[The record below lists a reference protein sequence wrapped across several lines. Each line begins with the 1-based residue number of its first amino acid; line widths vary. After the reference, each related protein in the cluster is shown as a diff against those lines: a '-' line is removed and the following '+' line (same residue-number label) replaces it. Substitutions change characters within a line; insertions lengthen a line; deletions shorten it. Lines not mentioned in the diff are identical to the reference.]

1 MLIGICGSICSGK
14 HTTAEYLVQHHG
26 FLRLHLPTPQQFQ
39 PSPWPWTSPSPAPS
53 PSQDLS
59 SDSLRLL
66 PSVTDQVGTRG
77 LSFPDVES
85 LLDFVTKRWR
95 EHWVLTDIY
104 DEATLEIL
112 LRRPFFMLLNVDAP
126 LGTRFERFNE
136 RCLIRKLS
144 PMSLTDF
151 IFYNDIKLYGSRAR
165 TDAYSFTDTSSH
177 TSAPSTSTTTTDA
190 VDDDGQTQNH
200 SVSQTALLP
209 LLSHAHL
216 SILNSFPSIS
226 TYHTFLSTLDLPSP
240 LRLRPTWDAYFMTL
254 ASLAAHRSNCMKRR
268 VGCVLVHNARIIST
282 GYNGTPRGL
291 VNCNE
296 GGCAR
301 CNGSG
306 NAGGVALNTCLCLH
320 AEENALLEAGRER
333 IRDGAVLYCDTCPC
347 LTCSV
352 KIAQVGVKEVV
363 YSQSYNMDE
372 ASRKVLRDAGVVLR
386 QFVPKRSGLV
396 GFDLAGMDGWVD
408 DLNGGEARQGKQMIV
423 LNGKMS

>member
-1 MLIGICGSICSGK
+1 MLVGICGAICSGK

-39 PSPWPWTSPSPAPS
+39 PSQSTSASH
-53 PSQDLS
+53 DLS
-59 SDSLRLL
+59 PDHLRLL
-66 PSVTDQVGTRG
+66 PSVTDQIGTRG

-85 LLDFVTKRWR
+85 LLDFVTRRWR

-104 DEATLEIL
+104 DETTLEIL

-136 RCLIRKLS
+136 RCQKRQLP
-144 PMSLTDF
+144 PMSLADF
-151 IFYNDIKLYGSRAR
+151 IFYNDLKLYGSRAQPDLVSFSDVDSRDSHASASTR
-165 TDAYSFTDTSSH
+165 TTY
-177 TSAPSTSTTTTDA
+177 DA
-190 VDDDGQTQNH
+190 VDENDDQPPNH
-200 SVSQTALLP
+200 SPAKTALLP

-226 TYHTFLSTLDLPSP
+226 TYHAFLSTLDLASP

-363 YSQSYNMDE
+363 YSQSYNMDD
-372 ASRKVLRDAGVVLR
+372 ASRKVLRDAGVLLR
-386 QFVPKRSGLV
+386 QFIPKRSGLV
-396 GFDLAGMDGWVD
+396 GFDLDGINMDGLFD
-408 DLNGGEARQGKQMIV
+408 ESLGSEGGKGKEMV
-423 LNGKMS
+423 FLNGKRS